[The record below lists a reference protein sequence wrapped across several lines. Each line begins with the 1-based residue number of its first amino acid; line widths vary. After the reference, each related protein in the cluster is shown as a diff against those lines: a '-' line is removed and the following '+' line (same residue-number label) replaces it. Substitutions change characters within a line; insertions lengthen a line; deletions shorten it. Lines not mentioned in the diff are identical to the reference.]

1 MSSWTL
7 ENHDDGVLGHILS
20 SCLVTVTTT
29 DTTVLGHITTVF
41 VEVQIA

>member
-20 SCLVTVTTT
+20 SLLVTVTTT
-29 DTTVLGHITTVF
+29 DTTVLGHVMTAF